1 MNNNQLTVLFDYRH
15 EGRTPAH
22 LEDWLR
28 DNRSKL
34 NDMRLFYVIKANMQ
48 SEITKFGIAGLDGG
62 TSGYGRLHQYVIM
75 YGENSSNNKC
85 TGVKLFYLAG
95 TKYNPLVQTSNSLVF
110 KKELFLKR
118 ELKNLSQTDSLRGT
132 ERTTMPVSNLIRLI
146 DRSSNKTSSE
156 QEQEL
161 RRSQRIKASE
171 IDFTSDKIIE
181 ILDSNSKGKGKTK
194 YLTKWSRPYVTDKG
208 PVYNTWE
215 SLETIKKVKNA
226 QSAVDLYKSQNPKKV
241 YRD

>member
-1 MNNNQLTVLFDYRH
+1 MDNKLTILYDYRH
-15 EGRTPAH
+15 EGRAAAP
-22 LEDWLR
+22 LETWLR
-28 DNRSKL
+28 DNRGRI

-48 SEITKFGIAGLDGG
+48 PEITKFGIAGLDGG

-75 YGENSSNNKC
+75 YGQNNPRNKC
-85 TGVKLFYLAG
+85 TGVKLYYLAG
-95 TKYNPLVQTSNSLVF
+95 TKYNPLVQTVNSLVF

-118 ELKNLSQTDSLRGT
+118 ELKDLAQTDSLRGT
-132 ERTTMPVSNLIRLI
+132 ERTTMSVSNLIRLI

-161 RRSQRIKASE
+161 RKSQRIKASE

-181 ILDSNSKGKGKTK
+181 ILDSSSKGKGKTK
-194 YLTKWSRPYVTDKG
+194 YLTKWSRPYVTDEG

-215 SLETIKKVKNA
+215 SLENIKKVKNA
-226 QSAVDLYKSQNPKKV
+226 QSALDLYKSQNPKKV